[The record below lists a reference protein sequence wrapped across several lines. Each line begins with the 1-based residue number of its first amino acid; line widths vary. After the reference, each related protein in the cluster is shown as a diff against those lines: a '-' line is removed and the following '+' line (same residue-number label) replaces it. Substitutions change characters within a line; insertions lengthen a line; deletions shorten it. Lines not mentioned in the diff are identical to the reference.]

1 MVPTVTSPA
10 LNVPAVPSAP
20 SSVSANPTQTPQTAF
35 KDVYQAQTVTGGE
48 KSESDKGAKQK
59 SAGTKASPNQ
69 KGGGDDDKEK
79 AAVSIAV
86 PASGIVLPNA
96 PLKMSAPTLGLA
108 SQFTATQVT
117 IPDGWAG
124 EALKEVASDASAGDR
139 NFAAPNSHDAAPV
152 VSLSPE
158 ASVAPAPR
166 PGTLAISFHLL
177 APDQP
182 QIHTKAIQQPQQAP
196 IQAAKLTPREV
207 RLPTP
212 LANGAAVAHELNPAG
227 TIRPLAA
234 PEVLIPLHAFSSGTV
249 AELRQ
254 PALASESSETFHI
267 AASAAVHDAALAPEG
282 PKAAMTSEI
291 LLHLSGRDQSTA
303 AVRVVERSGT
313 VNVTVHAPDAD
324 LRTSLRS
331 NLGDLATQL
340 NAQGFKTDL
349 VKPTVLATHAD
360 NARDSR
366 HDGERSNGQQY
377 QSTAGERQSQRQ
389 RRTGSDRWLDELEQ
403 ETSGDAGTEGGTN

>member
-10 LNVPAVPSAP
+10 LNVPAVRTAP
-20 SSVSANPTQTPQTAF
+20 ATVSANPNQTRQTAF

-48 KSESDKGAKQK
+48 KPESDKGAKQK
-59 SAGTKASPNQ
+59 SAGTKANPNQ

-79 AAVSIAV
+79 TAVSVAV
-86 PASGIVLPNA
+86 PAGGIVLAKA
-96 PLKMSAPTLGLA
+96 PLKMSAPALGLS

-124 EALKEVASDASAGDR
+124 EALKEVAAEGSAGDR
-139 NFAAPNSHDAAPV
+139 NPATSIKHDAAPV
-152 VSLSPE
+152 VSPE
-158 ASVAPAPR
+158 AIVAPAPR
-166 PGTLAISFHLL
+166 LGTLAISFRLL
-177 APDQP
+177 SPGQP
-182 QIHTKAIQQPQQAP
+182 QIHTKAIQQPLQAP
-196 IQAAKLTPREV
+196 IQAVKLTPHEV
-207 RLPTP
+207 RLATP
-212 LANGAAVAHELNPAG
+212 PINGAAVAHELNPAD
-227 TIRPLAA
+227 TMRPAAA
-234 PEVLIPLHAFSSGTV
+234 PEVLIPLHAFSSSAV
-249 AELRQ
+249 ADLRQ
-254 PALASESSETFHI
+254 PALASESSESFHI
-267 AASAAVHDAALAPEG
+267 AATAAVHDVALAPES

-291 LLHLSGRDQSTA
+291 LLHLSGKDQSTA

-340 NAQGFKTDL
+340 NAQGVKTDL
-349 VKPTVLATHAD
+349 VKPTVLAAHAD

-366 HDGERSNGQQY
+366 HDGERSSGQQQ
-377 QSTAGERQSQRQ
+377 QSTPGERQSQRQ

-403 ETSGDAGTEGGTN
+403 ETSGDAGSDGGTN